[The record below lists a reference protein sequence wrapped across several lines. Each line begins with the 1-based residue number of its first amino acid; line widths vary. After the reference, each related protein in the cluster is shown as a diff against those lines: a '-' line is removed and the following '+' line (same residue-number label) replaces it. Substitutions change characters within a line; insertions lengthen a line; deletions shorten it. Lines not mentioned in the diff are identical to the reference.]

1 MSRLLSAE
9 VNDRLA
15 ANVDRRID
23 KLIQNRQGL
32 PSGKGKR
39 TSLSPADTRKLKS
52 ALVDA
57 VGHASVS
64 ALNGPLPNRTAGRGR
79 PPDNAVFIFIDDIV
93 RACEAVGLKPGLR
106 YISGSESFPV
116 QIFIEL
122 APLLWGP
129 VRAPR
134 RLFERWK
141 RYRSDLSR
149 FPED

>member
-1 MSRLLSAE
+1 MRRLLSSP
-9 VNDRLA
+9 VDDRLA
-15 ANVDRRID
+15 AKVDRRID
-23 KLIQNRQGL
+23 KLIQNRGAL
-32 PSGKGKR
+32 PGGKGKR
-39 TSLSPADTRKLKS
+39 TSLSPADVKKLKS

-57 VGHASVS
+57 VGHASVF
-64 ALNGPLPNRTAGRGR
+64 ALNGPLPNRITGRGR
-79 PPDNAVFIFIDDIV
+79 PPDNSVFIFIDDIV

-106 YISGSESFPV
+106 YMSVESFPV

-141 RYRSDLSR
+141 RYRSDLIR